1 MADSIHFFMNANPSQ
16 KKLYVLGGMEELGER
31 EQDLHRKVGAC
42 LKLGSEDLVI
52 LIGQKAGWMA
62 DGILENQAS
71 EDQIILLEEK
81 ESAVPIIEDFQGAL
95 FFKGSRSSQ
104 LETLV
109 PTWATDLEPQTRN
122 EIC

>member
-1 MADSIHFFMNANPSQ
+1 
-16 KKLYVLGGMEELGER
+16 
-31 EQDLHRKVGAC
+31 
-42 LKLGSEDLVI
+42 
-52 LIGQKAGWMA
+52 MA